1 MKKMSYSDKS
11 HLYGQIFLAI
21 AIVIVLAVPILMAVI
36 LRVMPNFKVIG
47 GSMVALLFFLLGGI
61 IEVITYAPMLGIQGT
76 YLGFFT
82 GNLINLKVPC
92 AVNAREMV
100 GAKPGTKE
108 AEIVSTISI
117 SISTIVTTIVMTLG
131 VILIVPL
138 TPILENEALAPA
150 FDTAFIAL
158 FSALAYKYF
167 IKDPKLVPVPLFLAV
182 LLIALIPGIGNT
194 LIPVVAVVSILFAYW
209 IFKVAKKR
217 EQTL

>member
-117 SISTIVTTIVMTLG
+117 SISNFIIIELIMMKRNVRNCSRSYYATLNIHNDIFNFFSCHG
-131 VILIVPL
+131 S
-138 TPILENEALAPA
+138 
-150 FDTAFIAL
+150 IA
-158 FSALAYKYF
+158 
-167 IKDPKLVPVPLFLAV
+167 I
-182 LLIALIPGIGNT
+182 N
-194 LIPVVAVVSILFAYW
+194 
-209 IFKVAKKR
+209 
-217 EQTL
+217 